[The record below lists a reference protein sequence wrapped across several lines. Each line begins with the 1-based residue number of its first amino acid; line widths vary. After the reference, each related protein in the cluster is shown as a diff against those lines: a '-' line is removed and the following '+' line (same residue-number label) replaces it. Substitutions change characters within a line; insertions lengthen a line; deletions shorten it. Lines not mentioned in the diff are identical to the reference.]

1 MKKVPKFQKMKAKLQ
16 KIKFVIHPLFL
27 LYGAV
32 CFGFG
37 IGKIFLT
44 FSVCIICHE
53 LVHMIVAKRLGY
65 ACSRIKL
72 MPYGAVLEA
81 ESDEFNPRDEV
92 MIALSGPLFNLI
104 CALIFVAL
112 FWVAPT
118 TYGFTA
124 DLVVA
129 NLGCGMFNLL
139 PIFPLD
145 GGRVILAVLSINHSR
160 KTSVKFVKL
169 VTIIFAIFLFVTF
182 LISLAISPNL
192 SIGIMSFTLF
202 VGAFSEDKN
211 AAYKRI
217 IATDIKRRKMQ
228 HGLRAIITCVDENMP
243 IGKVYRVLSFNH
255 LNILNIC
262 RGLKIIKQIDEFE
275 FEKIIKNYPINISI
289 GEAIFDKNNLN
300 YSLSLIKNIE
310 KK

>member
-32 CFGFG
+32 CFVLG

-112 FWVAPT
+112 F
-118 TYGFTA
+118 
-124 DLVVA
+124 
-129 NLGCGMFNLL
+129 
-139 PIFPLD
+139 
-145 GGRVILAVLSINHSR
+145 
-160 KTSVKFVKL
+160 
-169 VTIIFAIFLFVTF
+169 
-182 LISLAISPNL
+182 
-192 SIGIMSFTLF
+192 
-202 VGAFSEDKN
+202 
-211 AAYKRI
+211 
-217 IATDIKRRKMQ
+217 
-228 HGLRAIITCVDENMP
+228 GLRRPRM
-243 IGKVYRVLSFNH
+243 
-255 LNILNIC
+255 
-262 RGLKIIKQIDEFE
+262 GLRRT
-275 FEKIIKNYPINISI
+275 
-289 GEAIFDKNNLN
+289 L
-300 YSLSLIKNIE
+300 LLLI
-310 KK
+310 